1 LPIKV
6 LTKQPEQTGIDRVLN
21 IAAAYEQMGKA
32 CVVVDAGT
40 AVTVDCCNE
49 AGGFFLEERLER
61 ALESLAGQAPRAIVE
76 AVLGAVREFRAAAPQ
91 SDDIAAL
98 AIRRVTW

>member
-1 LPIKV
+1 ML
-6 LTKQPEQTGIDRVLN
+6 R
-21 IAAAYEQMGKA
+21 
-32 CVVVDAGT
+32 T
-40 AVTVDCCNE
+40 A
-49 AGGFFLEERLER
+49 AGGAPVRPTLTYAPTTTKLAPGECLFLFTDGITESMNGGRRLLLEERLER

-76 AVLGAVREFRAAAPQ
+76 AVLGAVLEFRAAAAQ